1 MYKKIMVPVDLTHI
15 EQLDKA
21 LATAADLSKQYAI
34 PICYVGVAAAAPGAV
49 AHDPAEFAEKLK
61 QFEKLQAQAH
71 GLPAATSA
79 AFISHDPAVDLDAT
93 LLKAIQETGADLVV
107 MASHIPGFPDY
118 LFGSNAAYI
127 AAHAKVSVMVIR
139 H

>member
-1 MYKKIMVPVDLTHI
+1 MYKKIMVPVDLAHSK
-15 EQLDKA
+15 QLDKA
-21 LATAADLSKQYAI
+21 LTTAADLARHYAI
-34 PICYVGVAAAAPGAV
+34 PICYVGVTAAAPGAV
-49 AHDPAEFAEKLK
+49 AHDPTEFAEKLK
-61 QFEKLQAQAH
+61 QFETSQAQTFGLQAAS
-71 GLPAATSA
+71 SA

-118 LFGSNAAYI
+118 LFASNAGYI
-127 AAHAKVSVMVIR
+127 AMHAKVSVMVVR